1 MTISYVNSGNTAD
14 HTDTITPTYFATPT
28 AGQLGI
34 LQVISAHPNDSIPST
49 PSGWTLAGSFSGGGG
64 TFGSGTGP
72 RRLTYFV
79 RVMTGGDAQPTTKIP
94 SGSAGSVIAGT
105 INILSRSAGTG
116 WRWATSFGDDQT
128 SGTAFS
134 AAGATS
140 LTWKAGDFAWLGYA
154 LPLSSVTLSAQAVA
168 ASGVTF
174 GTVSSRW
181 SVQVFTGNGLRTAA
195 ATVSVS
201 SGSATAAPT
210 LSATLSAATTGVA
223 GVLRIREASSDV
235 NASPQTVFPPRNLVS
250 VTGLLADNIS
260 SVTVYRQVGTTLT
273 PVRAASG
280 ISTTGADVL
289 LRVDAEQPFGASINY
304 AAILT
309 DVNGNSWT
317 VYSGPIT
324 STVTSD
330 VISDAVRGVGARV
343 FIEEWADKKRTRDAT
358 TFNVGGRLVTVGRPR
373 SGAQGTVTVSTDT
386 DTDGDALQDVLNGA
400 TEGTILIRKQV
411 SLSGVDGY
419 LALLSDDEKRTWTI
433 PFRMWDLD
441 TAETEPWPDAMEA
454 AGFTLQD
461 IANNYSTLSDL
472 AADFATLLAIA
483 LFDFGT

>member
-1 MTISYVNSGNTAD
+1 MTISYVSSGNTAD

-34 LQVISAHPNDSIPST
+34 LQVVSAHPNDSIPST

-181 SVQVFTGNGLRTAA
+181 SIQVFTGNGLRTAA

-201 SGSATAAPT
+201 SGSATAVPT
-210 LSATLSAATTGVA
+210 VSATLSAATTGVA
-223 GVLRIREASSDV
+223 GVLRVREAGSDIT
-235 NASPQTVFPPRNLVS
+235 ASPQSVFPPRNLVS
-250 VTGLLADNIS
+250 VTGLLSDNIT
-260 SVTVYRQVGTTLT
+260 SVSVYRQYGTDQT

-280 ISTTGADVL
+280 INTTGADVL
-289 LRVDAEQPFGASINY
+289 LRVDAEQPFGVSINY
-304 AAILT
+304 GATLT

-317 VYSGPIT
+317 VFSGPIT
-324 STVTSD
+324 STVDSD
-330 VISDAVRGVGARV
+330 VISDAVQGTGATI
-343 FIEEWADKKRTRDAT
+343 FIEEWPDKKRTRDAT
-358 TFNVGGRLVTVGRPR
+358 VFNVGGRLVVVGRPR
-373 SGAQGTVTVSTDT
+373 SGAQATVTVSTDT
-386 DTDGDALQDVLNGA
+386 DDDGNALEAVLNAA
-400 TEGTILIRKQV
+400 TEGVILIRSQV
-411 SLSGVDGY
+411 TNPHVDGHQ
-419 LALLSDDEKRTWTI
+419 ALLDDDEKPNWQTAYRA
-433 PFRMWDLD
+433 WDLSL
-441 TAETEPWPDAMEA
+441 AEAEPWPDTLEA

-483 LFDFGT
+483 QYDFGT